1 MGCCDELKLKML
13 VEAVPTSN
21 ACNICGNEGHPGL
34 KMSQQTAQYQSGDNR
49 LTKCVRPF
57 FLFLLVC
64 ENSPEARTE
73 KLRFRTTHE
82 LEKVE

>member
-34 KMSQQTAQYQSGDNR
+34 KMSQKAGYAPALDTR
-49 LTKCVRPF
+49 
-57 FLFLLVC
+57 
-64 ENSPEARTE
+64 
-73 KLRFRTTHE
+73 
-82 LEKVE
+82 